1 MRAAGHRW
9 SLRPADNL
17 TPVTEGQANV
27 LVRVWLPDRP
37 GALGQ
42 VASRIGSVRGDIIG
56 VDVLERSGGVAIDE
70 FAVNLA
76 DESLI
81 PMLVREI
88 EEVDGASIEE
98 VRVVGHFPDPRL
110 DALESAI
117 RLCQTGGVAELQQ
130 SLADQVCQEFL
141 AEWVALIDWAAE
153 PDGNEATGEGK
164 GAVLASTGE
173 AAPEAELLVALA
185 AGLAASPLVASG
197 AAGPEDLAAAP
208 VAGHGAT
215 LLVSR
220 QGYAFRRRER
230 FQLMALA
237 RIADRMWTLLDKEG

>member
-1 MRAAGHRW
+1 M
-9 SLRPADNL
+9 
-17 TPVTEGQANV
+17 

-42 VASRIGSVRGDIIG
+42 VASRIGAVRGDIVG
-56 VDVLERSGGVAIDE
+56 VDVLECDGGVAIDE

-76 DESLI
+76 DADLV

-110 DALESAI
+110 DALQSATK
-117 RLCQTGGVAELQQ
+117 LCQASSAGELHRAL
-130 SLADQVCQEFL
+130 SSQVCAEFL
-141 AEWVALIDWAAE
+141 ADWTALILE
-153 PDGNEATGEGK
+153 VGTGDTAK
-164 GAVLASTGE
+164 VLATAGG
-173 AAPEAELLVALA
+173 AAPDAEMLTALA
-185 AGLAASPLVASG
+185 LGLAASPLVASG

-208 VAGHGAT
+208 LESHGAT

-220 QGYAFRRRER
+220 SGYPIRLRER
-230 FQLMALA
+230 GQLIALA
-237 RIADRMWTLLDKEG
+237 RIADRLWELLEG